1 MPPSESDP
9 NPTEPISEI
18 VLAISERLHEITA
31 MAATRN
37 PPPILGRESIHLH
50 CTDVHGEWMLAVDE
64 TGALAVTHEHGKGT
78 VAIRGRASDGLALL
92 QGKFSLEGGAD
103 RFEVFGTATVW
114 ELLAEV
120 LRT

>member
-9 NPTEPISEI
+9 NPTELNSET

-37 PPPILGRESIHLH
+37 LPPILGRESIHLH

-78 VAIRGRASDGLALL
+78 VAIRGSATDLLALL
-92 QGKFSLEGGAD
+92 HGQITLADGAD
-103 RFEVFGTATVW
+103 RFEVFGMATVW
-114 ELLAEV
+114 ESLAEV